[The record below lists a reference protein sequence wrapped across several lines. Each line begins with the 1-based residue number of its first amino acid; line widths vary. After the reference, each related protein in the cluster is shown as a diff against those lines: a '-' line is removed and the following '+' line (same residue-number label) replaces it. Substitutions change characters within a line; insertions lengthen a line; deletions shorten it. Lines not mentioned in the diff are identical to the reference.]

1 MSTLFHLFLHTV
13 APSFVFCQ
21 VFQPEQLIYTEGN
34 KIEINCTQNVTSHN
48 TMYWYKQKS
57 HLAGGTFS
65 FLGYS
70 FEVNSFKVGDYQ
82 MDVIKASRFTRLS
95 RDRARLSD
103 AGVYFCAVRDTVK
116 GSQILPVQKPPTCSA
131 LILVFNLSEINCGY
145 VPIVLMIILA
155 KNLTVV
161 VAFMATKPG
170 HLVRKWVA
178 FEVGGLLEML
188 KKNGKVTPYQTV
200 VKLLNSYPDS
210 GRMEC
215 KNQTGLY
222 YFIIV
227 GFPYLAE
234 LRILLFL
241 LFLLIYLL
249 TFIGNLLIL
258 LAVAFEPQLHK
269 PMYWFLCHLSFLD
282 MTVSSV
288 IVPKVVAGFVEGG
301 GVISYS
307 GCVTQLFF
315 FHFLG
320 CTECFLYTVM
330 AYDRFLAICKPL
342 HYRTIMNH
350 KACVCLAF
358 GTWFGGS
365 LHSTIQ
371 TTLTFHLPYGQGN
384 QVGYIFC
391 DIPAVLKL
399 ACADTTLNEMVT
411 FVDIG
416 FLAMTCFFLILM
428 SYMYIIFAILKIR
441 SSDG

>member
-1 MSTLFHLFLHTV
+1 
-13 APSFVFCQ
+13 
-21 VFQPEQLIYTEGN
+21 
-34 KIEINCTQNVTSHN
+34 
-48 TMYWYKQKS
+48 
-57 HLAGGTFS
+57 
-65 FLGYS
+65 
-70 FEVNSFKVGDYQ
+70 
-82 MDVIKASRFTRLS
+82 
-95 RDRARLSD
+95 
-103 AGVYFCAVRDTVK
+103 
-116 GSQILPVQKPPTCSA
+116 
-131 LILVFNLSEINCGY
+131 
-145 VPIVLMIILA
+145 
-155 KNLTVV
+155 
-161 VAFMATKPG
+161 
-170 HLVRKWVA
+170 
-178 FEVGGLLEML
+178 
-188 KKNGKVTPYQTV
+188 
-200 VKLLNSYPDS
+200 
-210 GRMEC
+210 MEC

-227 GFPYLAE
+227 GFPYPPN
-234 LRILLFL
+234 LRNLLFL

-258 LAVAFEPQLHK
+258 LAVAFDTQLHK

-301 GVISYS
+301 GVISFS

-342 HYRTIMNH
+342 HYTTIMNH

-365 LHSTIQ
+365 LHSMIQ

-384 QVGYIFC
+384 QVHYIFC

-428 SYMYIIFAILKIR
+428 SYMYIISAILKIN
-441 SSDG
+441 SSDGRRRAFSTCAAHITVVVTYYVPLVFIYLRPGSQDPLDGLVAVFYTTVTPLLNPIIYTLRNKEMKCAIRKLWNRNVS